1 MTNEDKFIK
10 LCETS
15 DFVLVD
21 GYLGKYYKKY
31 GVIMFPKYMTC
42 PPDIMVRDCDYY
54 EEDGKKWILPR
65 DCDVGRY
72 RVQFLN
78 EIKN

>member
-42 PPDIMVRDCDYY
+42 PP
-54 EEDGKKWILPR
+54 
-65 DCDVGRY
+65 
-72 RVQFLN
+72 
-78 EIKN
+78 